1 MPTRL
6 LGKCSDSLGS
16 SDHEVVKVV
25 VHTADTS
32 AIDDLEANEAILAPG
47 APGVL
52 DVPDA
57 TNLCSGSWGARGA
70 ALVAIEGE
78 TISASSSKLILSC
91 VSADGVGG
99 WDSNFSTGLEADK
112 DDSVVDGSGAASV
125 SHNNTTRVV
134 APDSVA
140 SREGDGERS
149 HLELGVHVAE
159 RVGDSSVAAST
170 GAVSSLD
177 TLVEACAAVRGLVRV
192 GGVEVGTVCVPGE
205 VPVGSGPATLASI
218 SGVDTVNTFLLGD
231 SLGSDKD
238 SSIFGGLLDGY
249 HSLEDNG
256 GVEDPA

>member
-78 TISASSSKLILSC
+78 TISASS
-91 VSADGVGG
+91 
-99 WDSNFSTGLEADK
+99 F
-112 DDSVVDGSGAASV
+112 
-125 SHNNTTRVV
+125 
-134 APDSVA
+134 
-140 SREGDGERS
+140 
-149 HLELGVHVAE
+149 
-159 RVGDSSVAAST
+159 
-170 GAVSSLD
+170 
-177 TLVEACAAVRGLVRV
+177 
-192 GGVEVGTVCVPGE
+192 
-205 VPVGSGPATLASI
+205 
-218 SGVDTVNTFLLGD
+218 
-231 SLGSDKD
+231 
-238 SSIFGGLLDGY
+238 
-249 HSLEDNG
+249 
-256 GVEDPA
+256 